1 VALSRS
7 QSGLLFFSL
16 LTIAI
21 GQSLVFA
28 LLAPLGREVG
38 LSEVQITSI
47 IAISAGMYG
56 WISPI
61 WGRFSDYRG
70 RKPVL
75 LTGLVGFTLGIFLFT
90 SVFQAGLMGWLVGLP
105 LYVLAIV
112 TRCIQSSIM
121 AATPPAC
128 SAYAADLTS
137 AEQRMGAMARLGAAN
152 SLGTILGPAV
162 SGALA
167 TLGLLA
173 PLYFAGLMTALAAV
187 LVWRKLP
194 AIPAV
199 ARKSHEARAR
209 LRYRDPRIFRYIAA
223 AVGMF
228 SGFGAIQQ
236 TLGFSI
242 QDRLELTGVATA
254 QYTGGAFMVA
264 AISAFFA
271 QGVVLQKAKLAPEQ
285 FVLAGLG
292 CMLLSAGFI
301 ASFSEMGYL
310 LVGMA
315 FMGMGTGLALP
326 SISAAASMAVTPG
339 EQGAVAGLVASS
351 PAIGFI
357 AGPVIGGLLYQQ
369 NSAFPGIFS
378 GLVFIIV
385 FAQLILNPRRV
396 A

>member
-1 VALSRS
+1 MSLSRS
-7 QSGLLFFSL
+7 QSSLLFFSL
-16 LTIAI
+16 LTVAI

-28 LLAPLGREVG
+28 LLAPLGREVK

-47 IAISAGMYG
+47 IAISAAIYG
-56 WISPI
+56 WISPA
-61 WGRFSDYRG
+61 WGRFSDHRG

-75 LTGLVGFTLGIFLFT
+75 LIGLTGFTVGIVLFT
-90 SVFQAGLMGWLVGLP
+90 SVFQAGLLGLLAGLP
-105 LYVLAIV
+105 LYILAIL
-112 TRCIQSSIM
+112 TRCMQSSIM

-128 SAYAADLTS
+128 SAYAADLTLP
-137 AEQRMGAMARLGAAN
+137 EQRMGAMAQLGAAN

-173 PLYFAGLMTALAAV
+173 PLYFAGLLTAIAGL
-187 LVWRKLP
+187 LVWWRLP

-199 ARKSHEARAR
+199 ARKSHAPRTR
-209 LRYRDPRIFRYIAA
+209 LRYRDPRIFRFIAA
-223 AVGMF
+223 AVVMF

-236 TLGFSI
+236 TLGFTI
-242 QDRLELTGVATA
+242 QDRLHLSGVATA

-264 AISAFFA
+264 AIASFFA
-271 QGVVLQKAKLAPEQ
+271 QGIVLQRVKLPPEQ

-301 ASFSEMGYL
+301 ASFQETGYL

-315 FMGMGTGLALP
+315 FIGLGTGLALP
-326 SISAAASMAVTPG
+326 SISAAASMAVSPE

-351 PAIGFI
+351 PAIGFV

-369 NSAFPGIFS
+369 DSSYPSVFS
-378 GLVFIIV
+378 GAVFVLVFI
-385 FAQLILNPRRV
+385 QLILSRRRL
-396 A
+396 

>member
-1 VALSRS
+1 MALSRG

-16 LTIAI
+16 LTIAV

-28 LLAPLGREVG
+28 LLAPLGREVQ

-47 IAISAGMYG
+47 IAISAAIYG
-56 WISPI
+56 WISPA
-61 WGRFSDYRG
+61 WGRYSDHRG

-75 LTGLVGFTLGIFLFT
+75 LIGLAGFTVGIILFA
-90 SVFQAGLMGWLVGLP
+90 SVFQAALMGVLMGLP
-105 LYVLAIV
+105 LYLLAIV
-112 TRCIQSSIM
+112 TRCMQSSIM

-128 SAYAADLTS
+128 SAYAADLTQPD
-137 AEQRMGAMARLGAAN
+137 ERMGAMAQLGAAN

-173 PLYFAGLMTALAAV
+173 PLYFAGLLTAVAGL
-187 LVWRKLP
+187 LVWRLLP

-199 ARKSHEARAR
+199 ARKSHAQRTR
-209 LRYRDPRIFRYIAA
+209 LRYRDPRIFRFIAA
-223 AVGMF
+223 AVVMF

-236 TLGFSI
+236 TLGFTI
-242 QDRLELTGVATA
+242 QDRLALSGVATA

-264 AISAFFA
+264 AIASFIA
-271 QGVVLQKAKLAPEQ
+271 QGVVLQKVKLPPEQ

-301 ASFSEMGYL
+301 ASFQEMGYL

-315 FMGMGTGLALP
+315 FIGLGTGLALP
-326 SISAAASMAVTPG
+326 SISAAASMAVSPD

-351 PAIGFI
+351 PAIGFV
-357 AGPVIGGLLYQQ
+357 AGPIIGGLLYQQ
-369 NSAFPGIFS
+369 DSAYPSVFS
-378 GLVFIIV
+378 GAVFVLVFV
-385 FAQLILNPRRV
+385 QLVLSRRQV
-396 A
+396 